1 MFHGFGGCPQQFFE
15 LGQRVAEYGFDVLL
29 PLLPGHG
36 LLAGQTGQDDLSL
49 LPGAKASESRYAE
62 LALRMNE
69 IMARSP
75 GTRVIVGFSLG
86 GAISLNANLQAN
98 GLYDRQLLLSP
109 MLAIRGGAVI
119 EGLTEFFGKIP
130 GIRNIIVKPSAFRK
144 ECKDWQTAGRA
155 GFCDYRLR
163 HAVPLIDLE
172 EQNGELYRQV
182 TLATPIQIVG
192 AGDER
197 YISNNQ
203 LVSLTEQ
210 QRQNGPIS
218 LCFMPDDVPHEM
230 LSAYE
235 NVGREMYWLVDLLN
249 NAVAFIVD
257 GEFFPSAN
265 NLDQDPGVSPKC
277 LISSAHPA
285 AITAP
290 RADQSLR
297 WPA

>member
-1 MFHGFGGCPQQFFE
+1 
-15 LGQRVAEYGFDVLL
+15 LGQRVAEQGFDVLL

-36 LLAGQTGQDDLSL
+36 VLSIQTGKDDLSL
-49 LPGAKASESRYAE
+49 LPGAKASEFQYTE
-62 LALRMNE
+62 LAVRMNE

-86 GAISLNANLQAN
+86 GAISLNANLQATE
-98 GLYDRQLLLSP
+98 LYDRQLLLSP
-109 MLAIRGGAVI
+109 MLAIRGGAMV
-119 EGLTEFFGKIP
+119 EGLTKFFGKIP

-163 HAVPLIDLE
+163 HAVSLIDLE
-172 EQNGELYRQV
+172 DQNQELYRQV
-182 TLATPIQIVG
+182 TLAMPIQIVG

-197 YISNNQ
+197 YISNDQ

-230 LSAYE
+230 LSTYE
-235 NVGREMYWLVDLLN
+235 NVGRDMYWLNGLLD

-257 GEFFPSAN
+257 GEFFPTSMNSDHEPDAS
-265 NLDQDPGVSPKC
+265 PGCRITSP
-277 LISSAHPA
+277 PA
-285 AITAP
+285 AVIKDQPARRRRNR
-290 RADQSLR
+290 RA
-297 WPA
+297 

>member
-1 MFHGFGGCPQQFFE
+1 
-15 LGQRVAEYGFDVLL
+15 
-29 PLLPGHG
+29 
-36 LLAGQTGQDDLSL
+36 
-49 LPGAKASESRYAE
+49 
-62 LALRMNE
+62 MNE

-75 GTRVIVGFSLG
+75 STRVIVGFSLG

-109 MLAIRGGAVI
+109 MLAIRGGTVV

-172 EQNGELYRQV
+172 DQNQELYRQV
-182 TLATPIQIVG
+182 TLTTPIQIVG

-197 YISNNQ
+197 YISNDQ

-230 LSAYE
+230 LSVYE
-235 NVGREMYWLVDLLN
+235 NVGTDMYWLADLLD

-257 GEFFPSAN
+257 GEFFPTSMN
-265 NLDQDPGVSPKC
+265 PDHDPDASPGC
-277 LISSAHPA
+277 RITSPPA
-285 AITAP
+285 AVIKDQPARRHRNR
-290 RADQSLR
+290 RA
-297 WPA
+297 

>member
-1 MFHGFGGCPQQFFE
+1 
-15 LGQRVAEYGFDVLL
+15 
-29 PLLPGHG
+29 
-36 LLAGQTGQDDLSL
+36 
-49 LPGAKASESRYAE
+49 
-62 LALRMNE
+62 
-69 IMARSP
+69 
-75 GTRVIVGFSLG
+75 
-86 GAISLNANLQAN
+86 
-98 GLYDRQLLLSP
+98 
-109 MLAIRGGAVI
+109 
-119 EGLTEFFGKIP
+119 
-130 GIRNIIVKPSAFRK
+130 
-144 ECKDWQTAGRA
+144 
-155 GFCDYRLR
+155 
-163 HAVPLIDLE
+163 VPLIDLE